1 MRRDRALVESTGT
14 AAGALSHYSSVRS
27 EVLVHGIHSAQAMHF
42 AHAPPP
48 RQLAL
53 RHQGSSAKLKPKLGG
68 GLAPVR
74 SHTFS
79 YGLKS
84 MRDPDGYEIALQTSI
99 IYIIVDYV
107 RAHRWSALARWVK
120 DVCTPVGARPR
131 APLIV

>member
-1 MRRDRALVESTGT
+1 MTLVESTGT

-27 EVLVHGIHSAQAMHF
+27 EVTVLVHGIHSAHAIHF

-53 RHQGSSAKLKPKLGG
+53 RHQGSSTKLKPKLGG

-99 IYIIVDYV
+99 IYIIVD
-107 RAHRWSALARWVK
+107 L
-120 DVCTPVGARPR
+120 
-131 APLIV
+131 